1 MLSERNFTSRMIY
14 ILLFLF
20 SLNVF
25 NQSSLILAAVFILV
39 VIFDRGKLYIP
50 ANDNVFV
57 VLVFF
62 AAVFFVFSAQNGLN
76 AGISAI
82 GCPMAYYI
90 GLRVQNER
98 IALAQAEK
106 QLKSVTTLLVAGMT
120 CHAVVNFLYE
130 LVRFGGINS
139 GGTHY
144 DFFSLGAKTSAT
156 GAATYL
162 TLFAG
167 VIFYLIMES
176 NSVKKWAAGILLIV
190 IAFAYDMI
198 LGGRTF
204 FALTGVSFVLSMI
217 VYIWGQKDDKK
228 KMKAIGKLILIALVL
243 GAVAIA
249 VYIRYQDTITRMFES
264 TYLFHRISYANI
276 AQSQDLL
283 QEFKA
288 QPSTLMMPKM
298 PDGSFAKKLYSLY
311 LTYLPTDKFKYALKM
326 NVDNRGSF
334 TELVHTADCGQVSI
348 NISKPGITKGQH
360 WHNSKWEL
368 FIVVAGHGLIQE
380 RNINTGETV
389 EFEVSGDKIEA
400 VHMVPGWTHNII
412 NLSETENLV
421 TVMTCNEI
429 FDPNHPDTFFEPV

>member
-1 MLSERNFTSRMIY
+1 MLLEKNFTSRMMY

-20 SLNVF
+20 SLNIF

-39 VIFDRGKLYIP
+39 VIYDRGKLHIP
-50 ANDNVFV
+50 ANDNVFF
-57 VLVFF
+57 VLVIF
-62 AAVFFVFSAQNGLN
+62 AAAFFLFSGQNGLS

-90 GLRVQNER
+90 GLRVQNEQME
-98 IALAQAEK
+98 ISQAEK
-106 QLKSVTTLLVAGMT
+106 QLKSVTTLLVTGMT

-130 LVRFGGINS
+130 LVRF

-162 TLFAG
+162 TLFTG

-176 NSVKKWAAGILLIV
+176 NSVKKWIAGILLIV

-204 FALTGVSFVLSMI
+204 FALVGVSFALSMI
-217 VYIWGQKDDKK
+217 VYIWGQKDDIK

-243 GAVAIA
+243 GAVAIV

-276 AQSQDLL
+276 AQSQDLFSF
-283 QEFKA
+283 FKSSDRGNIRDQYIA
-288 QPSTLMMPKM
+288 LMFDYPWGGRKALSKVGFYAHELWLDVFDSAGII
-298 PDGSFAKKLYSLY
+298 PFVLIWIVTIQITFSNLKYILNKKV
-311 LTYLPTDKFKYALKM
+311 PIE
-326 NVDNRGSF
+326 NRVLI
-334 TELVHTADCGQVSI
+334 T
-348 NISKPGITKGQH
+348 GITA
-360 WHNSKWEL
+360 S
-368 FIVVAGHGLIQE
+368 
-380 RNINTGETV
+380 
-389 EFEVSGDKIEA
+389 
-400 VHMVPGWTHNII
+400 
-412 NLSETENLV
+412 V
-421 TVMTCNEI
+421 TVQ
-429 FDPNHPDTFFEPV
+429 FFFEPVLTGSRALLFSYLLICGIIRSQLSQY